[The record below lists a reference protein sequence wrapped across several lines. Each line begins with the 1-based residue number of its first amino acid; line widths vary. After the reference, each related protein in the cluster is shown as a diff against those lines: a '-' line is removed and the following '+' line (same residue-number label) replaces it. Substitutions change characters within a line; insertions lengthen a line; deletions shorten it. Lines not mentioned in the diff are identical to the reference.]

1 MKAFVQ
7 NRQIFFI
14 CLVPILGF
22 GIFSVANT
30 AVRYLSTGA
39 WAAVLLA
46 AVLILPAAIMLCA
59 LAKRYSGDTLMEYAP
74 KAVGRAAG
82 NVLSVVYALFYLV
95 FGGLL
100 ISYFSHVMETLDTSC
115 IRITA

>member
-46 AVLILPAAIMLCA
+46 AVLILP
-59 LAKRYSGDTLMEYAP
+59 RGNYAVR
-74 KAVGRAAG
+74 VGK
-82 NVLSVVYALFYLV
+82 ALFGRYADGV
-95 FGGLL
+95 RAKGCRQSRG
-100 ISYFSHVMETLDTSC
+100 
-115 IRITA
+115 